1 MKILVTGGWGY
12 GNLGDDAILLSTIKL
27 LKEQYP
33 KASIFITS
41 YDASDSKII
50 IDDEDVKVLPSI
62 HNLIFGNKEIIRFKY
77 ANNSFLSKLKRKFI
91 LILSDLKS
99 AFYLIVN
106 FVFGYKS
113 LLRTAL
119 FFNNNID
126 KRIYDCDLFIM
137 AGGGYF
143 TSWKQSIV
151 SHCIEVL
158 LAKSYSSRIILVG
171 QSTGPFNNVLM
182 KSIVQN
188 VLIFANN
195 ITVRDETSR
204 DELKTLGL
212 NVSSTII
219 PDLALS
225 EDKKYN
231 KENKITLV
239 VFYELLYEKA
249 SLIIDVLKR
258 VSEEFGL
265 EVEVTISQQWN
276 VAYDSLEL
284 FKQQSDFKITVPK
297 DYFEL
302 QNSLGSSK
310 LVVSQNLHGL
320 ILAYRAFTEVVSI
333 NDRRKFKGFMNII
346 NCNDLIIGMKELD
359 KDVLYSLIK
368 KALNSDLEKRV
379 ELVEKTKHLF
389 RESL

>member
-1 MKILVTGGWGY
+1 VKLV
-12 GNLGDDAILLSTIKL
+12 
-27 LKEQYP
+27 P
-33 KASIFITS
+33 
-41 YDASDSKII
+41 
-50 IDDEDVKVLPSI
+50 
-62 HNLIFGNKEIIRFKY
+62 NKEI
-77 ANNSFLSKLKRKFI
+77 NNK
-91 LILSDLKS
+91 
-99 AFYLIVN
+99 
-106 FVFGYKS
+106 
-113 LLRTAL
+113 T
-119 FFNNNID
+119 ID
-126 KRIYDCDLFIM
+126 
-137 AGGGYF
+137 
-143 TSWKQSIV
+143 
-151 SHCIEVL
+151 
-158 LAKSYSSRIILVG
+158 
-171 QSTGPFNNVLM
+171 
-182 KSIVQN
+182 
-188 VLIFANN
+188 
-195 ITVRDETSR
+195 
-204 DELKTLGL
+204 
-212 NVSSTII
+212 
-219 PDLALS
+219 
-225 EDKKYN
+225 N